1 MEVMN
6 LMIMMLMIYILVVC
20 RVERHLMAPFCNY
33 DEVVYTNPSG
43 DGELAVLG

>member
-1 MEVMN
+1 MELVM
-6 LMIMMLMIYILVVC
+6 MMMMMMYILAVA
-20 RVERHLMAPFCNY
+20 RDEKHLMAPFCNY